1 MTKGDG
7 TMSKKGKITDAADI
21 LKRRYVRDS
30 AERVSSLQEERVN
43 AKVAQ
48 LIYDLRKGAGLS
60 QKDLAERIETT
71 QSVISRLEDA
81 DYDGH
86 SLSMLSRIAKAL
98 SKQLSVL
105 MTEEDPTA
113 DETRFVFREVVKN
126 LRRRERLSIASL
138 AKAIDLEAEEIVAM
152 ERHDHYRPSPLVL
165 HKLSRFYEVSQVR
178 LAALAGAV
186 SEVPDDLREEA
197 SRFAAQSQSFAK
209 LTKEEKRVLD
219 EFVKVLK
226 E

>member
-1 MTKGDG
+1 
-7 TMSKKGKITDAADI
+7 MSKKGTITDAADI

-30 AERVSSLQEERVN
+30 AERVASLQEERVN

-48 LIYDLRKGAGLS
+48 LIYDLRKDAGLS
-60 QKDLAERIETT
+60 QKDLAEQIETT

-98 SKQLSVL
+98 SKRLTVL
-105 MTEEDPTA
+105 MTEDDPAA

-126 LRRRERLSIASL
+126 LRRRKKLSIASL
-138 AKAIDLEAEEIVAM
+138 ARAIELESEEIIAM

-165 HKLSRFYEVSQVR
+165 HKLSRFYKVSQVR

-186 SEVPDDLREEA
+186 SEIPDDLREEA

-209 LTKEEKRVLD
+209 LTKEEKRILD
-219 EFVKVLK
+219 DFVRVLK